1 MRCTKTLVKSSQRR
15 RGGLIFGN
23 NLPNFEQGS
32 TFDRILPPLNGE
44 FKFLGDF
51 GGSLVTGACGQR
63 DIDSRGFGSSGG
75 FNRGNGFSSNRGFSS
90 NDDYNLLANFRSSI

>member
-1 MRCTKTLVKSSQRR
+1 MRRTKTFVKSSQRR

-44 FKFLGDF
+44 FKFLGEF
-51 GGSLVTGACGQR
+51 GGSLVTGASGQR
-63 DIDSRGFGSSGG
+63 DISSRGFGSGG
-75 FNRGNGFSSNRGFSS
+75 FNRGNGFSSNRGLRS
-90 NDDYNLLANFRSSI
+90 ND